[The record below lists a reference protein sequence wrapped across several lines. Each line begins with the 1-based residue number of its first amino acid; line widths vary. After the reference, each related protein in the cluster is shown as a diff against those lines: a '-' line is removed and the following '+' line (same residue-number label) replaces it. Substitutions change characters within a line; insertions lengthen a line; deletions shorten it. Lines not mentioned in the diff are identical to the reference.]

1 MFFESILDVKVHVYY
16 YVLGACSTVP
26 SRTTNESDDKFQSC
40 ESCEYHEK
48 EEKHEK

>member
-40 ESCEYHEK
+40 ESFRLASCELQVS
-48 EEKHEK
+48 